1 LDFTFPQVLLSS
13 QMLEIFRERLA
24 HKRFPS
30 GGVTA
35 TKSLR
40 LGAVLAMSKSV
51 ETSEIL
57 EDS

>member
-1 LDFTFPQVLLSS
+1 LDYFSPGAFVQP
-13 QMLEIFRERLA
+13 LEIFRERLA
-24 HKRFPS
+24 HQRFPS

-35 TKSLR
+35 KSLR